1 MFAFRICAAVLLS
14 AVCVQAAE
22 TISVDPQVEKRAE
35 TLPSISTVDERP
47 LRAVLE
53 YMSTVSG
60 ITIRINDPKLE
71 RLLVSTNSLMSSKP
85 TTWREVLEPICRQ
98 HKLRI
103 DDSRLKEKIVTLY
116 KPEFVNLSFNNAD
129 LREAIMAL
137 ATSGNLNVV
146 LDNEV
151 TGTITARLT
160 DITHE
165 EALDILVKTAGYVAV
180 RDKTGTVKIY

>member
-1 MFAFRICAAVLLS
+1 MIAFRICTALLLCASAAAVESIPILPKADKDAGPS
-14 AVCVQAAE
+14 ASV
-22 TISVDPQVEKRAE
+22 TIDIK
-35 TLPSISTVDERP
+35 DRP
-47 LRAVLE
+47 LSAVLE
-53 YMSTVSG
+53 YLSSVSG
-60 ITIRINDPKLE
+60 ITIRTQDPKLDK
-71 RLLVSTNSLMSSKP
+71 LPVTLDNVANLKWQSVVDL
-85 TTWREVLEPICRQ
+85 ICRQ

-116 KPEFVNLSFNNAD
+116 RPEFVNLSFNNAD
-129 LREAIMAL
+129 VREAIMAL

-180 RDKTGTVKIY
+180 RDKTGTLKIY